1 MSGRINYSNLSDS
14 LKEKFN
20 NAGLTEE
27 QVQGLINA
35 GLVDMNTGI
44 TNIKNDMANMQKF
57 KLTTDEGQ
65 GFGLTNQN
73 ADDCVG
79 TGTIYF
85 GENITNSPAC
95 ATGTWWTIENY
106 ITTDGLWGHQIAT
119 AWHDNATYIRR
130 KINGTFDGWRRLVEN
145 SITDE
150 LHRRIDSAVAS
161 YKFTDSDGN
170 CQNLGSVDW
179 NTVKRSGY
187 FMGSGTT
194 NAPENSGDWFMVKV
208 MAHNSIWCEQIATAF
223 ATTQKRYIRY
233 QTNGSWTAWRSL

>member
-1 MSGRINYSNLSDS
+1 MGEIRKENLHQS
-14 LKEKFN
+14 LIEYLDGL
-20 NAGLTEE
+20 GLTEE
-27 QVQGLINA
+27 QVQGLINS
-35 GLVDMNTGI
+35 GLVDVNTDI
-44 TNIKNDMANMQKF
+44 TNIKNDIVNVQKF

-79 TGTIYF
+79 TGIIYF

-95 ATGTWWTIENY
+95 AVGTWWTIENY

-119 AWHDNATYIRR
+119 AWHSNEMYIRR

-145 SITDE
+145 PITDN
-150 LHRRIDSAVAS
+150 LQNQLNNVQTHRL
-161 YKFTDSDGN
+161 SDGSGF
-170 CQNLGSVDW
+170 CQNLGSCDW
-179 NTVKRSGY
+179 NEVKKCGY
-187 FMGSGTT
+187 YMGSNTT
-194 NAPENSGDWFMVKV
+194 NAPENSADWFMVHV
-208 MAHNSIWCEQIATAF
+208 IAHNDIWCEQIATAF

>member
-27 QVQGLINA
+27 QVQGLIDE
-35 GLVDMNTGI
+35 GLVDVNADI
-44 TNIKNDMANMQKF
+44 TNIKNDMANIQKF

-65 GFGLTNQN
+65 GFGLSNQN
-73 ADDCVG
+73 ADECVG

-95 ATGTWWTIENY
+95 AVGTWWTIENY

-145 SITDE
+145 SITDN
-150 LHRRIDSAVAS
+150 LQNQLNNVQTHRL
-161 YKFTDSDGN
+161 TDGSGF

-179 NTVKRSGY
+179 NTVKRTGY
-187 FMGSGTT
+187 YMGSNTT
-194 NAPENSGDWFMVKV
+194 NAPENSADWFMVHV
-208 MAHNSIWCEQIATAF
+208 MAHNDIWCEQIATAF
-223 ATTQKRYIRY
+223 ATTQKRYVRY
-233 QTNGSWTAWRSL
+233 QLNGTWTAWRSL